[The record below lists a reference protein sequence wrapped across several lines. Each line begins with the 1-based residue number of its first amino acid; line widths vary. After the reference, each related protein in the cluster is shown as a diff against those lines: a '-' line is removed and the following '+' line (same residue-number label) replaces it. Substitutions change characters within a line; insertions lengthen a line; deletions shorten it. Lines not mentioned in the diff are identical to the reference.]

1 MPEIHKNSNTIST
14 VVLNGQFRGESVQF
28 TSSKTTCFLEILKEV
43 SWFRKKKIQ
52 KGSFVLKVNFIF
64 RRLVASHS
72 LALSKL
78 VRRKTMLS

>member
-1 MPEIHKNSNTIST
+1 MPEIHKNSSTIST
-14 VVLNGQFRGESVQF
+14 AVLNGQFRGELVQF
-28 TSSKTTCFLEILKEV
+28 TSSKTICFLEILREV

-64 RRLVASHS
+64 RRLVAAYS

-78 VRRKTMLS
+78 VRRKTILS